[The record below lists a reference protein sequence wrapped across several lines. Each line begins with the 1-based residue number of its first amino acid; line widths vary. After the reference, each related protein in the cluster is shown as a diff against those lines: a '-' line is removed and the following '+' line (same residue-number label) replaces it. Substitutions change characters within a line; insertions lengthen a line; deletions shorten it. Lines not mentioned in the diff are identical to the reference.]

1 MNTRAGG
8 FFAAHVVRRKFSTSL
23 YSFHGS
29 QLFDF
34 FRRTFLP
41 EISGHPINDIS
52 EIGLRTETSQ
62 GMKFLDGGHPSHHV
76 FKSRLVG
83 LVVRNKPDGGIASRA
98 VLHDFGEILNRDFLR
113 VANIDY

>member
-1 MNTRAGG
+1 MNTRGGG

-52 EIGLRTETSQ
+52 EISLRTETSQ
-62 GMKFLDGGHPSHHV
+62 GMKFLDGRHASHHV

-83 LVVRNKPDGGIASRA
+83 LIVRHKLDRGITSRA
-98 VLHDFGEILNRDFLR
+98 VLHDFGEISNLD
-113 VANIDY
+113 I